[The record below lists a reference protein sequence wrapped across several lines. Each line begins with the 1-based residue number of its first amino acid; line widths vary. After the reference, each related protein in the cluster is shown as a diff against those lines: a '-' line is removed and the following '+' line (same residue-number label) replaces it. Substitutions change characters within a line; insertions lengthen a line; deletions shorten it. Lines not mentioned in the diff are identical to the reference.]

1 MTKLLFQLLVSFHFC
16 FRYDEEHTQDEQ
28 VHLDC
33 FCVIAQAIERNANGQ
48 KLKDL
53 IVEHGIVKQCLSYI
67 QQHAPPIKTLLAYVF
82 INLFL

>member
-1 MTKLLFQLLVSFHFC
+1 MEDFLQ

-67 QQHAPPIKTLLAYVF
+67 QQHAPPIKTLLA
-82 INLFL
+82 